1 MHLKLGGILGAKPSH
16 QFWGFFYPTLE
27 KPYKTNGFLTIYNID
42 RSIAWKYL
50 MTSNSFQRVPGCG
63 PMRKTSK
70 STLKY
75 NRKYMFFLIFVPFGH
90 ENFLIFGRFA
100 PEKPLYFPPSVTDR
114 IVPPRIDKFGA
125 LSSSEWQKD
134 QKNCI
139 FVSQFIPLETG
150 TVHMP
155 QINRNLR

>member
-1 MHLKLGGILGAKPSH
+1 MAPSQAISFGA
-16 QFWGFFYPTLE
+16 FFYPTLE

-75 NRKYMFFLIFVPFGH
+75 NRKLLFFFIFARFAR
-90 ENFLIFGRFA
+90 EIFLIFGRFA
-100 PEKPLYFPPSVTDR
+100 PEKPLYFLPSVSEK
-114 IVPPRIDKFGA
+114 ILPPRIDKFAA
-125 LSSSEWQKD
+125 LSSSEWWK
-134 QKNCI
+134 
-139 FVSQFIPLETG
+139 E
-150 TVHMP
+150 
-155 QINRNLR
+155 